1 MLTAAIS
8 AIDIALHDL
17 VAKSLGIPVYQLLG
31 GAHRHHIPV
40 FVTSHATMGE
50 DAVEAAKR
58 FKQEGWPCVRGSLPS
73 AALRQLDSDAHAFV
87 VVTRRHHHDRGG
99 NVLWRAG
106 RRDPPDG

>member
-17 VAKSLGIPVYQLLG
+17 VAKSLGVPVYQLLG

-58 FKQEGWPCVRGSLPS
+58 FKQEGWPCVRTPKHAWQGAGLITAPTPTPRCAST
-73 AALRQLDSDAHAFV
+73 AAAWGALGA
-87 VVTRRHHHDRGG
+87 
-99 NVLWRAG
+99 
-106 RRDPPDG
+106 